1 MSHEAKYA
9 SCILKGEERSEEG
22 LNSCLRERV
31 GRERVGER
39 KEEKEG
45 EKLREKEKREQKE
58 REKKYGIKE
67 RKIDK

>member
-9 SCILKGEERSEEG
+9 SCILKGEARSEEG

-45 EKLREKEKREQKE
+45 EKLREKERTEQEKR
-58 REKKYGIKE
+58 RENME
-67 RKIDK
+67 RKKGR